1 MNKLDLLCVA
11 DTCQSFRPP
20 DLFDPA
26 YDLTVQDQSSDGV
39 RQNYGPSRSISDY
52 STTISLAEQLRPCTV
67 SSEVIGSDRS
77 RSKQTSIKSH
87 SDPTVCEIC
96 GTKFTGRYARGNCSR
111 HVRLLHS
118 EKPAQP
124 NPDLVCRSCHK
135 KFKRQDAR
143 RKHEWRKHE
152 IGETKPIPRR
162 QLASTGKTSHAN
174 THETGSDQDTATCT
188 TALPE
193 EAGVEQLYHVP
204 SKTHRAYDHFADA
217 RLKLDDHVYN
227 LYCHVVLLQH
237 QRIVEALQ
245 FEQ

>member
-1 MNKLDLLCVA
+1 MRVA
-11 DTCQSFRPP
+11 ETYQATRPP

-26 YDLTVQDQSSDGV
+26 YDLTVQDQSFDVS
-39 RQNYGPSRSISDY
+39 RKTYELSPSVSDY
-52 STTISLAEQLRPCTV
+52 STTVSLAEQLRPCTV

-77 RSKQTSIKSH
+77 RPKQTSIKSYDDH
-87 SDPTVCEIC
+87 TVCEIC
-96 GTKFTGRYARGNCSR
+96 GAKFTGRYARGNCSR

-124 NPDLVCRSCHK
+124 SSDLVCRVCHK
-135 KFKRQDAR
+135 RFKRQDAR

-162 QLASTGKTSHAN
+162 QAVSTGELSHAN
-174 THETGSDQDTATCT
+174 THETGSDHETATCT

-193 EAGVEQLYHVP
+193 EPGVEQSYYVP
-204 SKTHRAYDHFADA
+204 SKMHRAYNHFVDA
-217 RLKLDDHVYN
+217 RMKLSEHVYN
-227 LYCHVVLLQH
+227 LYCHAVLLQY